1 MSLSA
6 YILLEPDFTTRERR
20 LISRYLKV
28 KDLID
33 AIIEGLRKTGM
44 VDLK

>member
-1 MSLSA
+1 MMSLSA
-6 YILLEPDFTTRERR
+6 YILLEPEFNARGRL

-33 AIIEGLRKTGM
+33 AIHYRGAAQNGYG
-44 VDLK
+44 